1 MADITGITD
10 EQLKFIRDT
19 VYGGN
24 MGSPFLIRLKELLD
38 VYDGKQAKL
47 TSNSKLDAAIKATI
61 EKEPHE
67 AVRNEAI
74 VALQKAVRSL

>member
-1 MADITGITD
+1 MADILITD
-10 EQLKFIRDT
+10 QQLKFLRDT

-24 MGSPFLIRLKELLD
+24 MGSPFLIRLKEYLD

-47 TSNSKLDAAIKATI
+47 TPSPKLEAAINATI

-67 AVRNEAI
+67 QFRNEAI
-74 VALQKAVRSL
+74 LALRKAVRAL